1 MHRRFEN
8 EKAAV
13 REKPGSTLSPVEPGF
28 KEKIEHE
35 QWKEGE

>member
-13 REKPGSTLSPVEPGF
+13 RENREPF
-28 KEKIEHE
+28 EYRKSVIRADQCRYSIELE
-35 QWKEGE
+35 V